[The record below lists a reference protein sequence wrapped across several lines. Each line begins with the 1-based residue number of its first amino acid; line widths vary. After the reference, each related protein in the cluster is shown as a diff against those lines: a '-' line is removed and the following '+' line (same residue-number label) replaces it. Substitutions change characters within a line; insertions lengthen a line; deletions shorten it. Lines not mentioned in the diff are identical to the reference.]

1 MTIGIYAIYWE
12 QENSKVY
19 IGQSV
24 NIEKRWLH
32 HLWGLKNNKH
42 INSKL
47 QTAYNLYGKPKFQIL
62 EVSDINSLLIKEIF
76 WVGEFNSIVYGY
88 NIMHPEASKVGYLA
102 ANSKYSK
109 LALLIL
115 FRLLRKKDLTYEE
128 ISDLTGIN
136 KSTVL
141 QISRNEKHSWLHE
154 KYPNISKKVEI
165 ARLFRLDNRRT
176 NNTKVFTVKDIL
188 GNVYTFN
195 NMYRFCKEHN
205 LNVGN
210 FHNMIHGIG
219 NTCKGFS
226 LRETAV

>member
-12 QENSKVY
+12 QESSKVY
-19 IGQSV
+19 VGQSV

-32 HLWGLKNNKH
+32 HLWCLKNNKH

-47 QTAYNLYGKPKFQIL
+47 QAAYSLYGEPKFQVL
-62 EVSDINSLLIKEIF
+62 EISDINSLLIKEVF
-76 WVGEFNSIVYGY
+76 WVQEFNSIMSGY
-88 NIMHPEASKVGYLA
+88 NVMHPEASKVGYLA

-109 LALLIL
+109 LALLVL
-115 FRLLRKKDLTYEE
+115 FRLLRKKELTYSE
-128 ISDLTGIN
+128 ISDLTGVN

-154 KYPNISKKVEI
+154 KYPRISKKVEL

-176 NNTKVFTVKDIL
+176 DTTKVFTVKDSV
-188 GNVYTFN
+188 GNTYTFN
-195 NMYRFCKEHN
+195 NIYRFCKEHS

-210 FHNMIHGIG
+210 FHNMLNGIG

-226 LRETAV
+226 LLETAV